1 MDVSFN
7 CMLRICCKKGTF
19 RANLPPLGKRAIA
32 PPLPSCLVLTPK
44 RDGAYTVNL
53 SSRVATPSWQRNF
66 RTFSRL
72 FRKYSIFFKTFKDKF
87 SRCLTDELTMRDA
100 NFALVMV
107 GDADFGPS
115 DARKK
120 NTYFAGIRP
129 FLVRFSK
136 FLHIYLTS
144 QGIGENMSDIVNK
157 MDCKPV
163 ITQ

>member
-72 FRKYSIFFKTFKDKF
+72 FRKYFIFFKTFTDKF
-87 SRCLTDELTMRDA
+87 SGLFKLFDKWTYHAGYRFC
-100 NFALVMV
+100 
-107 GDADFGPS
+107 PS
-115 DARKK
+115 DGGGCRFWPRYARKK
-120 NTYFAGIRP
+120 QHGIQP

-136 FLHIYLTS
+136 FLHQNLWLFL
-144 QGIGENMSDIVNK
+144 
-157 MDCKPV
+157 PFR
-163 ITQ
+163 